1 MLKSTALVILILI
14 SLHSQAQHGGYT
26 LSNHPETFR
35 KSFSEA
41 TASIE
46 SIQSGFSQEKT
57 LTMLSEKMNSTGKF
71 WYKKK
76 DKLRMEYIQPY
87 PYLMILNGGKI
98 FVKDGQKEN
107 QFSANSSKIFQQVN
121 RILIDCVSGNMLNN
135 PDFQARIYE
144 NAGSFLIE
152 FQPVAKNLK
161 ELYKNINIVIDKKEY
176 TATVVEM
183 IEVSGDKTII
193 RFQNKVLNASI
204 PDSVFN
210 IP

>member
-1 MLKSTALVILILI
+1 MNKTISLVILIL
-14 SLHSQAQHGGYT
+14 SGFSGLAQYTGYT
-26 LSNHPETFR
+26 LSNHPEAFR
-35 KSFSEA
+35 KSFAEA
-41 TASIE
+41 TASLE

-71 WYKKK
+71 WYRKK

-87 PYLMILNGGKI
+87 PYLIILNGGKI
-98 FVKDGQKEN
+98 LVKDGQKEN

-135 PDFQARIYE
+135 PDFQARIFE

-152 FQPVAKNLK
+152 FRPMAKNLK

-183 IEVSGDKTII
+183 IEISGDKTTI
-193 RFQNKVLNASI
+193 RFQNKVLNAPI
-204 PDSVFN
+204 PDTVFN

>member
-14 SLHSQAQHGGYT
+14 SLHSQAQHAGYI
-26 LSNHPETFR
+26 LSNHPENFR
-35 KSFSEA
+35 KSFAEA

>member
-1 MLKSTALVILILI
+1 MIKTIALVILIF
-14 SLHSQAQHGGYT
+14 SCSPGQAQYPGYT

-35 KSFSEA
+35 KSFAEA
-41 TASIE
+41 SATTE
-46 SIQSGFSQEKT
+46 SLQSGFSQEKS

-71 WYKKK
+71 WYRKK
-76 DKLRMEYIQPY
+76 DKLRMEYIHPY

-135 PDFQARIYE
+135 PDFQARIFE
-144 NAGSFLIE
+144 NTGSFLIE
-152 FQPVAKNLK
+152 FQPMAKNLK

-176 TATVVEM
+176 TATIVEM
-183 IEVSGDKTII
+183 IEVTGDKTII
-193 RFQNKVLNASI
+193 RFQNKVLNAPI

>member
-1 MLKSTALVILILI
+1 MIKSMALFILVLFC
-14 SLHSQAQHGGYT
+14 LPGQAQYPGYT

-35 KSFSEA
+35 KSFGESS
-41 TASIE
+41 ASTE
-46 SIQSGFSQEKT
+46 SIQSGFSQEKS

-71 WYKKK
+71 WYRKK
-76 DKLRMEYIQPY
+76 DKLRMEYIHPY

-135 PDFQARIYE
+135 PDFQARIFE

-152 FQPVAKNLK
+152 FQPMAKNLK

-176 TATVVEM
+176 TATIVEM
-183 IEVSGDKTII
+183 IEVTGDKTII
-193 RFQNKVLNASI
+193 RFQNKVLNAPI

>member
-1 MLKSTALVILILI
+1 MNKTISLVILILFRL
-14 SLHSQAQHGGYT
+14 SGQAQYPGYT
-26 LSNHPETFR
+26 LSDHPEKFR
-35 KSFSEA
+35 KSFAEA
-41 TASIE
+41 AASTE
-46 SIQSGFSQEKT
+46 SIQSGFSQEKS

-71 WYKKK
+71 WYRKK
-76 DKLRMEYIQPY
+76 DKLRMEYIHPY

-107 QFSANSSKIFQQVN
+107 QFSANSSKIYQQVN

-135 PDFQARIYE
+135 ADFQARIFE

-152 FQPVAKNLK
+152 CQPTAKNLR

-176 TATVVEM
+176 TATIVEM
-183 IEVSGDKTII
+183 IEVSGDKTVI
-193 RFQNKVLNASI
+193 RFQNKVLNAPI

>member
-14 SLHSQAQHGGYT
+14 SLHSQAQHAGYT

>member
-1 MLKSTALVILILI
+1 MIKTIALVILILFN
-14 SLHSQAQHGGYT
+14 LPGLAQYSGYT
-26 LSNHPETFR
+26 LSNHPEEFR
-35 KSFSEA
+35 KSFAEA

-46 SIQSGFSQEKT
+46 SVQSGFTQEKT

-76 DKLRMEYIQPY
+76 DKLRMEYIHPY

-135 PDFQARIYE
+135 PDFQARIFE
-144 NAGSFLIE
+144 SAGAFLIE
-152 FQPVAKNLK
+152 FQPMAKNLK

-183 IEVSGDKTII
+183 IEVSGDKTMI
-193 RFQNKVLNASI
+193 RFQNKILNAPI

>member
-1 MLKSTALVILILI
+1 MIKTIALVILILFNFPG
-14 SLHSQAQHGGYT
+14 LAQYTGYT

-35 KSFSEA
+35 KSFAEA
-41 TASIE
+41 TASTE

-71 WYKKK
+71 WYRKK
-76 DKLRMEYIQPY
+76 DKLRMEYIHPY
-87 PYLMILNGGKI
+87 PYLMILSGGKI
-98 FVKDGQKEN
+98 FLKDGQKEN

-135 PDFQARIYE
+135 PDFQARIFE

-161 ELYKNINIVIDKKEY
+161 ELYKNINIVIDKKDY

-193 RFQNKVLNASI
+193 RFQNKVLNAPI

-210 IP
+210 IH

>member
-1 MLKSTALVILILI
+1 MHKIMALFTFILFHFL
-14 SLHSQAQHGGYT
+14 SEAQYPGYT

-35 KSFSEA
+35 KSFADAAA
-41 TASIE
+41 TTQ

-76 DKLRMEYIQPY
+76 DMLRMEYTHPY
-87 PYLMILNGGKI
+87 PYLMILNSGKI
-98 FVKDGQKEN
+98 FIKEGQKEN
-107 QFSANSSKIFQQVN
+107 KFSVNSNKIFQQVN

-135 PDFQARIYE
+135 PDFQARIFE
-144 NAGSFLIE
+144 GTGSFLVD
-152 FQPVAKNLK
+152 FQPMAKNLK
-161 ELYKNINIVIDKKEY
+161 ELYKNINIVIDKKDY
-176 TATVVEM
+176 TATAVEM
-183 IEVSGDKTII
+183 FEVSGDKTII
-193 RFQNKVLNASI
+193 RFQNKELNAQI

>member
-1 MLKSTALVILILI
+1 MIKTMALVILIL
-14 SLHSQAQHGGYT
+14 SCSPGQAQYPGYT

-35 KSFSEA
+35 KSFAEA
-41 TASIE
+41 SATTE
-46 SIQSGFSQEKT
+46 SIQSGFSQEKS

-71 WYKKK
+71 WYRKK
-76 DKLRMEYIQPY
+76 DKLRMEYIHPY

-107 QFSANSSKIFQQVN
+107 QFSANSSKIFKQVN

-135 PDFQARIYE
+135 PDFQARIFE

-152 FQPVAKNLK
+152 FQPMAKNLK

-176 TATVVEM
+176 TATIVEL
-183 IEVSGDKTII
+183 IEVTGDKTII
-193 RFQNKVLNASI
+193 RFQNKVLNAPI
-204 PDSVFN
+204 PDSVFT

>member
-1 MLKSTALVILILI
+1 MFKTITLVILIL
-14 SLHSQAQHGGYT
+14 SNLPGLAQYTGYT
-26 LSNHPETFR
+26 LSNHPEEFR
-35 KSFSEA
+35 KSFAAA

-71 WYKKK
+71 WYRKK
-76 DKLRMEYIQPY
+76 DQLRMEYIHPY

-135 PDFQARIYE
+135 PDFQARIFE
-144 NAGSFLIE
+144 NAGFFLIE
-152 FQPVAKNLK
+152 FQPMAKNLK

>member
-1 MLKSTALVILILI
+1 MNKIAALVIFIL
-14 SLHSQAQHGGYT
+14 STFSGLAQYTGYT
-26 LSNHPETFR
+26 LSNHPEAFR
-35 KSFSEA
+35 KSFEEA
-41 TASIE
+41 AASIGT
-46 SIQSGFSQEKT
+46 IQSGFSQEKT

-71 WYKKK
+71 WYRKK
-76 DKLRMEYIQPY
+76 DKLRMEYINPY
-87 PYLMILNGGKI
+87 PYLMVLNNGKI
-98 FVKDGQKEN
+98 LVKDGQKEN

-135 PDFQARIYE
+135 PDFQARIFE

-152 FQPVAKNLK
+152 FQPIAKNLR
-161 ELYKNINIVIDKKEY
+161 ELYKNINIVIDKKDY
-176 TATVVEM
+176 TATAVEM
-183 IEVSGDKTII
+183 NEVSGDKTTI